1 MARDPDVPGYE
12 VDEFDLADPKQKFK
26 ELVAAIDREI
36 DAGRGEDV
44 ARNVRRAGGNEVAGL
59 IEGMIDARQNVLVK
73 CIRDTDEMVNSGD
86 VAGAMNAVDEWRAD
100 GVLTAR
106 QALYVRGSVCESA
119 DDREGEL
126 EAIMRLDEMDGKI
139 SHSRRASVLYRLGRI
154 KEMEEL
160 CETWEGSRQDRG
172 EFYLCRARILHA
184 DGRPEPARRHA
195 VAMLT
200 LEPINWYAIEL
211 LGDILADAGDLRGA
225 VLQYNKALS
234 LDYHVMELHVKKAEA
249 LVGMG
254 RPDSAALA
262 CRRGIKV
269 RSNKKL
275 LDILET
281 AGGASEPR
289 RGGA

>member
-1 MARDPDVPGYE
+1 MARDPDAPGYE
-12 VDEFDLADPKQKFK
+12 VDEFDLADPNQKFK
-26 ELVAAIDREI
+26 DFVTAIDREI
-36 DAGRGEDV
+36 DAGRGEDL
-44 ARNVRRAGGNEVAGL
+44 ARNVRRAGGNEAAGL
-59 IEGMIDARQNVLVK
+59 IEGMINVGKNVQLKCMRDA
-73 CIRDTDEMVNSGD
+73 DEMANSGD
-86 VAGAMNAVDEWRAD
+86 VAGALNAVDEWRAD

-106 QALYVRGSVCESA
+106 QALYVRGSVYEAA

-126 EAIMRLDEMDGKI
+126 EVIMRTDEMDGEI
-139 SHSRRASVLYRLGRI
+139 SHSSRASALYRLGRI

-184 DGRPEPARRHA
+184 DGRPELARRHA

-234 LDYHVMELHVKKAEA
+234 LDYHVMEFHVKKAEA
-249 LVGMG
+249 LVRMG

-262 CRRGIKV
+262 CRRGLAIWPANV
-269 RSNKKL
+269 RL
-275 LDILET
+275 LDILERT
-281 AGGASEPR
+281 DGGAEP
-289 RGGA
+289 AAH